1 MAGQADMDLE
11 NMVGM
16 QPALY
21 HRYNVDENE
30 EEEDEDNEPFKATFN
45 ADSFHNTQVTAAD
58 LSQGYHRIGAAAWEG
73 RGGIEAR
80 QYRRKWMKVSA
91 ETCDSMASLTA
102 RLACSTWNIKH
113 EKGANML
120 LLHACAWLFWCALFS
135 WTDEQGH
142 GDCLHAFHRHPKETF
157 QCWQLAPLSSMG
169 KEEK

>member
-58 LSQGYHRIGAAAWEG
+58 LRSTGFQGSG
-73 RGGIEAR
+73 
-80 QYRRKWMKVSA
+80 
-91 ETCDSMASLTA
+91 
-102 RLACSTWNIKH
+102 
-113 EKGANML
+113 
-120 LLHACAWLFWCALFS
+120 
-135 WTDEQGH
+135 TDERPSGVMH
-142 GDCLHAFHRHPKETF
+142 DR
-157 QCWQLAPLSSMG
+157 
-169 KEEK
+169 